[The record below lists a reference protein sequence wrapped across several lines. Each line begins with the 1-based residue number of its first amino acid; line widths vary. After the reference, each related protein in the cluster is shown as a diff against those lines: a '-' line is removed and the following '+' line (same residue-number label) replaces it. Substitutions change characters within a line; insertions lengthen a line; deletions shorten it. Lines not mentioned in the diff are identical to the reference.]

1 MRFFPWR
8 ARELWRPVAMAID
21 ARERLRVVGG
31 ACVGLGLAAWLS
43 HVVAPWGGAWPW
55 LVAPI
60 GASTVLVF
68 AVPASPLAQPWAVV
82 VGNTVSAAFGVACAR
97 FVPWPEGAAAL
108 AVAGAIGLMLLTR
121 SLHPP
126 GGAMA
131 LLMVL
136 SGTTEA
142 RVVLAPVALNSIL
155 LVAAGMVYNTAT
167 GRRYPHA
174 AGPVAAAAPPTIE
187 TFAEADLDAVLARYN
202 QVLDVPRDDLHDLVR
217 AAQEQAYRRRM
228 QTLRCRDLMTPDP
241 QAVEFGTALHDAWA
255 LMRRHQI
262 KALPVVDRYRH
273 LVGIV
278 TQADFLRHAGLD
290 DAVGLSG
297 LDGRLK
303 RLLQATPGPRADKPE
318 VVGQI
323 MSRQV
328 RVVSADRPLADLV
341 PLFSAGGHHH
351 IPVIGP
357 GNRLQGMLTPVDLVA
372 ALAWPAT
379 GVAPPQNGSPT

>member
-1 MRFFPWR
+1 
-8 ARELWRPVAMAID
+8 MAID
-21 ARERLRVVGG
+21 ARERWRVVCG
-31 ACVGLGLAAWLS
+31 ALLGLGLTAWAS
-43 HVVAPWGGAWPW
+43 HWAVPWGGAWPW

-68 AVPASPLAQPWAVV
+68 GVPASPLAQPWAVV
-82 VGNTVSAAFGVACAR
+82 VGNTVSAAVGVAC
-97 FVPWPEGAAAL
+97 VHLVSTPEVAAAL

-136 SGTTEA
+136 SGA
-142 RVVLAPVALNSIL
+142 LDWRMVLAPVALNSIL
-155 LVAAGMVYNTAT
+155 LVAAGVVYNTAT
-167 GRRYPHA
+167 GRRYPHE
-174 AGPVAAAAPPTIE
+174 VERSAPAQMPSTVE
-187 TFAEADLDAVLARYN
+187 TFIEADLDAVLARYN
-202 QVLDVPRDDLHDLVR
+202 QVLDVPRDDLRELVQ
-217 AAQEQAYRRRM
+217 AAQEQAHRRRM

-241 QAVEFGTALHDAWA
+241 YTVEFGTSLNEAWG
-255 LMRRHQI
+255 LMRKHRV
-262 KALPVVDRYRH
+262 KALPVVDRYGH

-290 DAVGLSG
+290 DPQGLSG

-303 RLLQATPGPRADKPE
+303 RLIQATPGPHSDKPE

-323 MSRQV
+323 MTRQV

-341 PLFSAGGHHH
+341 PLFSEGGHHH
-351 IPVIGP
+351 IPIIGP
-357 GNRLQGMLTPVDLVA
+357 GNRLLGMLTQADLVA
-372 ALAWPAT
+372 ALAGPSHSVS
-379 GVAPPQNGSPT
+379 GPV